1 MEAAIIIGCL
11 LFSAFFSGMEIAYV
25 SSNKVYLG
33 VEKKQLTLISK
44 ILTRLTENPT
54 QFVTSMLVG
63 NSIALVIY
71 GYYMG
76 NAVLRWFGLPDS
88 GMLMVYQLLIQIAVT
103 TGIILLTAEFV
114 PKVFFQVYANTLIK
128 ALAIPAY
135 IFYVLFNRVSKVVMA
150 VSDFIL
156 VRLLHTKADIKQVN
170 FSRGELGTY
179 ITEQLTGA
187 NDQEEVDSEIQIF
200 QNALEFSGL
209 KARDIMTPRTELAAV
224 ELNDPVAELK
234 QLFIDT
240 DYSKIVVY
248 RENID
253 DIIGYI
259 HSFELFK
266 KPQTI
271 QQVMV
276 GIEYVPETIYIK
288 ELLGLLTRRRKSMA
302 VVLDEYGGT
311 SGIITVEDIIEELFG
326 EIEDEHDDAEELTEE
341 QLPDGSYLFSA
352 RLDVEYV
359 NEQYGLNIAETDSYA
374 TLGGFIVH
382 HAKEIPQAGEQLE
395 MAGFTVIIEQ
405 SSGKKIELIKLIP
418 LKNK

>member
-33 VEKKQLTLISK
+33 VEKKQLTLISQ

-76 NAVLRWFGLPDS
+76 NAVLRWFGLPGS

-156 VRLLHTKADIKQVN
+156 VRLLHTKADKKQGN

-288 ELLGLLTRRRKSMA
+288 ELLSLLTRRRKSMA

-359 NEQYGLNIAETDSYA
+359 NEEYGLNIAETDSYA